1 MSSDTQAI
9 LDLLGDLPPGAN
21 PYEVVRKYALQA
33 LNPPLPESHR
43 RQLIAI
49 AVIFSFSLFFIVAS
63 LVVRILNGSFW
74 IVHWGDSPRLL
85 RPLFSVSWSLWAV
98 VFLVLIEVVV
108 IDSIKQFQRASIQKD
123 YAAWRT
129 LAWLPAVYG
138 GWTAAWGTLVSYLLH
153 LHAYGRAR
161 LVDRLAPWVNASSI
175 LVPVIFSLVF
185 IPLAAIGADR
195 FRWTM
200 DTFYAIDHLLRQ
212 LAAAYHGE
220 NALLELLS
228 SGLPLLQ
235 ELEKRTNVFLYWW
248 MVTLSAAAAFGF
260 FLVAM
265 LVTVASLYL
274 VALRHVLR
282 LSTWQTESGSTRTSS
297 LQPLRRTYAN
307 MDINLC
313 IFSILGLT
321 TSTTVVVMA
330 AVPRGFVDPTFA
342 QIFVLLPFYAFAILG
357 LPSSVLLFVRAFD
370 AKRESSRSHTRI
382 SVNVNVVS
390 FTEGF
395 ELVDRGA
402 APAHRLERSAGSVH
416 VADHHL
422 YPSLEVRAS
431 NSSLDKDVR
440 PFDEYAHFPP
450 EPTATTLGAAR
461 PDSVYSVGS
470 LEVGGRID
478 VGARPDLF
486 GAATLEGTAGLS
498 LDAAAPARGGGC
510 VRG

>member
-85 RPLFSVSWSLWAV
+85 RPHFIVSWSLWAV

-248 MVTLSAAAAFGF
+248 MVTLSVAAAFGF

-307 MDINLC
+307 MAINLC

-390 FTEGF
+390 FTEGP
-395 ELVDRGA
+395 L
-402 APAHRLERSAGSVH
+402 P
-416 VADHHL
+416 
-422 YPSLEVRAS
+422 PSSPSGKRHS
-431 NSSLDKDVR
+431 
-440 PFDEYAHFPP
+440 
-450 EPTATTLGAAR
+450 
-461 PDSVYSVGS
+461 
-470 LEVGGRID
+470 
-478 VGARPDLF
+478 
-486 GAATLEGTAGLS
+486 
-498 LDAAAPARGGGC
+498 
-510 VRG
+510 